1 MQNPCCFGGVL
12 ILGACCF
19 VGFGGDSEAEQAAA
33 FVHENISARLLGQ
46 STAEFQDDA
55 DRIVNEGGMIT
66 LSSHFDGKD
75 RYGREVQI
83 KFSAMFGR
91 RTDGDGWVMYLLTLN
106 GKTVETE
113 LMSNLLKELQEK
125 KGR

>member
-1 MQNPCCFGGVL
+1 MQYACCIGGVL

-19 VGFGGDSEAEQAAA
+19 VSFGCDSESEQAAA
-33 FVHENISARLLGQ
+33 FVHQNISARLLGQ
-46 STAEFQDDA
+46 STAEFQYDA
-55 DRIVNEGGMIT
+55 DRVVNDDGVMT

-75 RYGREVQI
+75 KYGREVQI
-83 KFSAMFGR
+83 TFSAMFGR
-91 RTDGDGWVMYLLTLN
+91 RTDGDGWMMYLLSLN

-113 LMSNLLKELQEK
+113 VTRSLLKALQEK